1 MHAYEKAL
9 QSNPNSTPA
18 MNAIGML
25 LKGREAF
32 DKALE
37 FFRAIVQLEQ
47 NNGEAWGNLGT
58 LHRSRDIRGTTDF
71 CDRTLLPHDGKPPEG
86 I

>member
-1 MHAYEKAL
+1 MFAFEKAL
-9 QSNPNSTPA
+9 QHNPNSTQA
-18 MNAIGML
+18 MTAMGML

-37 FFRAIVQLEQ
+37 FFRAIVQIEQ

-58 LHRSRDIRGTTDF
+58 LRRASCAGFARD
-71 CDRTLLPHDGKPPEG
+71 
-86 I
+86 

>member
-1 MHAYEKAL
+1 
-9 QSNPNSTPA
+9 

-47 NNGEAWGNLGT
+47 NNGEAWGNLGM
-58 LHRSRDIRGTTDF
+58 LCCPLRFPVRR
-71 CDRTLLPHDGKPPEG
+71 
-86 I
+86 